1 MWTRP
6 RVGRNRLLCEGR
18 PASSRVGERRPVA
31 VEQGDHHRPHIGRA
45 GLIVVKIR
53 VALAS
58 NNTAADR
65 DGLVSFVDE
74 LEKRQFDTVWLSD
87 TPMSPAVEPLL
98 ALAIASGRT
107 ERLKLGTNVVIPGR
121 NPLLL
126 AKELAHLDRLTGG
139 RLLLA
144 FMPGAGSARERAAL
158 GVTGIDRGRRLEQVI
173 DMCRAWWSGDAVT
186 AQLAGWNFEGI
197 TVRPAPVQQPLEIWL
212 GGNGPKALQRTGTHA
227 DGWLASR
234 ATPTE
239 AGSHVR
245 TIKAAAAAA
254 GRVID
259 DDHFGISIPYS
270 RVALDD
276 VTIATAMRQ
285 TTADRVDIL
294 PIGSEELVGLLD
306 RHIDAGLTKFVLRP
320 TSLRDGWETELDWLA
335 EHVLPLQN

>member
-1 MWTRP
+1 
-6 RVGRNRLLCEGR
+6 
-18 PASSRVGERRPVA
+18 
-31 VEQGDHHRPHIGRA
+31 
-45 GLIVVKIR
+45 VKIR
-53 VALAS
+53 VALATS
-58 NNTAADR
+58 NTPADR
-65 DGLVSFVDE
+65 DGLVSFIDE

-87 TPMSPAVEPLL
+87 TPMTPAVEPML

-107 ERLKLGTNVVIPGR
+107 ERLKLGTNVVVPGR

-144 FMPGAGSARERAAL
+144 FMPGVGSPRERAAL
-158 GVTGIDRGRRLEQVI
+158 GVTGVDRGRRLEQVI
-173 DMCRAWWSGDAVT
+173 DLCRAWWAGEAVT
-186 AQLAGWNFEGI
+186 AQVAGWSFEDI

-234 ATPTE
+234 ATPAE
-239 AGSHVR
+239 AGSHVK
-245 TIKAAAAAA
+245 TIKAAAAGA
-254 GRVID
+254 GRAID

-270 RVALDD
+270 RGPLRDD
-276 VTIATAMRQ
+276 VIATAMRQ

-294 PIGSEELVGLLD
+294 PIGADELHTLLQ

-320 TSLRDGWETELDWLA
+320 MSLADGWETELDWLA
-335 EHVLPLQN
+335 EHALPFQN